1 MNTLTLEGKKPS
13 AADSD
18 SPAKELSPAERAAKR
33 AAELRDHWGAE
44 FSANSDRFWF
54 DPKIVPDGWS
64 YEYRML
70 TVLGRE
76 DPSYQ
81 VELAYAGWEPVPA
94 SRHPEL
100 MPKGYTGQT
109 IDKDGMRLMERPLVI
124 TEAARK
130 RDHSTAIQQV
140 KDKEAQ
146 LSGSKT
152 GEFERKK
159 ADGTPFVSI
168 KKETVAIAVPK

>member
-1 MNTLTLEGKKPS
+1 MNIACSPYWAKKTPPIKSSSRTL
-13 AADSD
+13 D
-18 SPAKELSPAERAAKR
+18 
-33 AAELRDHWGAE
+33 
-44 FSANSDRFWF
+44 
-54 DPKIVPDGWS
+54 
-64 YEYRML
+64 
-70 TVLGRE
+70 
-76 DPSYQ
+76 
-81 VELAYAGWEPVPA
+81 
-94 SRHPEL
+94 
-100 MPKGYTGQT
+100 
-109 IDKDGMRLMERPLVI
+109 I
-124 TEAARK
+124 TEAAKK